1 MAFAP
6 ALIAYRTIAPA
17 AIIGII
23 GSAAIERFRRFLQ
36 CRERRRAVLP
46 NLPGNF
52 LGSKEG
58 ILL

>member
-23 GSAAIERFRRFLQ
+23 GSAAIERIRRFLQ
-36 CRERRRAVLP
+36 CGERRRSSLTELAR
-46 NLPGNF
+46 
-52 LGSKEG
+52 K
-58 ILL
+58 LLRE